1 MSTLKDHLEAK
12 RLAAKDEY
20 IVLLSEVQKVMQ
32 DYSGKCASCDPLGV
46 FILDCANLILTLA
59 EVETSLTHDFY
70 QQEKLETLSQ
80 KSEFFFREIQ
90 KENYDNSYANPAY
103 AVKIFGEPNGQLFSY
118 LYVAIRQIH
127 SYAYMHAYHKMVKLI
142 LMFLDTV
149 AALNKQ
155 DWKYEELKKIIT
167 SLVIE
172 DIENTLTENIW
183 TRYSPEYNFNKSI
196 VETSDLSDLR
206 YLYRYG
212 VYITE
217 NEIKMAQFMAK
228 YPETDL
234 ANLAKVIVQ
243 SYVDGF
249 VGGNRDLSK
258 KQTVTLM
265 MSVGQERLM
274 RLVIKELRGR
284 NLEPLMTSMQSSPIN
299 KQYTYDHRFDSALYY
314 SQEYSEAFLKAYK
327 NALETTKDFVKATAG
342 PIYVETFG
350 EIPFS
355 PANKKECLSLS
366 EEQMKLSRETNN
378 KTNQIYYSY
387 YKKDEVSFCIISF
400 PSPEIGDNFEELF
413 AETVKINT
421 LDSKLYARIQQ
432 TIIDTLDQA
441 DFVHVKG
448 KAGNETDIMVK
459 MHEIKDPS
467 KETNFENCV
476 ADVNVPVGEVFTSPL
491 LAGTNG
497 VLHVEDT
504 YLHGIRY
511 NNVKLTFTDGMVSD
525 YTCKNFDN
533 EADNKKFIEENLLF
547 PHKTLPIGEFAIGT
561 NTLAYVF
568 AKKYDI
574 MHLLPILI
582 TEKMGP
588 HFAVGDTC
596 FSWDEESE
604 NINHLNGKKLI
615 AVENEK
621 TMLRKT
627 DPMQAYTQCHT
638 DITLPYEGLDTIS
651 AVRKDGCRV
660 DVIRNGRFCL
670 AGTEELNKAF
680 E

>member
-1 MSTLKDHLEAK
+1 MSKLQDQLEKK

-20 IVLLSEVQKVMQ
+20 FKLLGKVQKVME
-32 DYSGKCASCDPLGV
+32 DYSGKCASCDPLGT
-46 FILDCANLILTLA
+46 FILDCANLIINLA
-59 EVETSLTHDFY
+59 EIETSLTDDFY
-70 QQEKLETLSQ
+70 KQETLEKLSQ
-80 KSEFFFREIQ
+80 KSDFFFREI
-90 KENYDNSYANPAY
+90 KPENYENSYANPAY
-103 AVKIFGEPNGQLFSY
+103 CVKLFSESNGQLLSN
-118 LYVAIRQIH
+118 LYMGLRQMH
-127 SYAYMHAYHKMVKLI
+127 THVYMRAYHKIVKLI
-142 LMFLDTV
+142 KMFLEAV
-149 AALNKQ
+149 EVLNQ
-155 DWKYEELKKIIT
+155 ENWNYEDARKVIT
-167 SLVIE
+167 SLSTE
-172 DIENTLTENIW
+172 DIENSMVENLW
-183 TRYSPEYNFNKSI
+183 MRFSPEYDFNKHI
-196 VETSDLSDLR
+196 VETSDLSNFR

-212 VYITE
+212 VYITD
-217 NEIKMAQFMAK
+217 NEIKMAKFMAS
-228 YPETDL
+228 YPESDL
-234 ANLAKVIVQ
+234 VHLAKVIVQ
-243 SYVDGF
+243 AFVDGF
-249 VGGNRDLSK
+249 VGGNRDLTK
-258 KQTVTLM
+258 KQTVTLI

-274 RLVIKELRGR
+274 RLVIKELRAR
-284 NLEPLMTSMQSSPIN
+284 NLEPLMASILSSPVN
-299 KQYTYDHRFDSALYY
+299 KQYAYDHRFDSALYY
-314 SQEYSEAFLKAYK
+314 SPEYSEAFLKSYK
-327 NALETTKDFVKATAG
+327 NALETNKTFIQATAG

-355 PANKKECLSLS
+355 PVNKKECLTLS
-366 EEQMKLSRETNN
+366 EDQMKLSREMGN
-378 KTNQIYYSY
+378 KTNQLYYSY
-387 YKKDEVSFCIISF
+387 YKRDEGSFCIISF
-400 PSPEIGDNFEELF
+400 PSPEIGENFEELF

-432 TIIDTLDQA
+432 SIIDVLDQA
-441 DFVHVKG
+441 EFVHVKG
-448 KAGNETDIMVK
+448 KAGNQTDIMVK
-459 MHEIKDPS
+459 MHEIKDPA

-491 LAGTNG
+491 LTGTNG

-504 YLHGIRY
+504 YLHGLRY
-511 NNVKLTFTDGMVSD
+511 INVKLTFKDGMVVD

-533 EADNKKFIEENLLF
+533 EADNKKFIEQNLLF

-568 AKKYDI
+568 AQKYKI

-604 NINHLNGKKLI
+604 VINQLNGKKLI

-621 TMLRKT
+621 TRLRKT

-651 AVRKDGCRV
+651 AIRKDGSRI
-660 DVIRNGRFCL
+660 DIIRNGRFCL
-670 AGTEELNKAF
+670 PGTEELNKAF

>member
-1 MSTLKDHLEAK
+1 MSNLKDRFEAK

-20 IVLLSEVQKVMQ
+20 IVRLSEVQKVMQ
-32 DYSGKCASCDPLGV
+32 EYSGKCASCDPLGT

-70 QQEKLETLSQ
+70 KQETLEQIKQ
-80 KSEFFFREIQ
+80 KSDFFFREI
-90 KENYDNSYANPAY
+90 KAENYESSYANPAY
-103 AVKIFGEPNGQLFSY
+103 TVKIFGEPNGQLLSY
-118 LYVAIRQIH
+118 LYMALRQMH
-127 SYAYMHAYHKMVKLI
+127 TSVYMHAYHKMVKLI
-142 LMFLDTV
+142 KMFLDTV
-149 AALNKQ
+149 EVLKKEN
-155 DWKYEELKKIIT
+155 WKYEDAKKTIT
-167 SLVIE
+167 SLSTENIE
-172 DIENTLTENIW
+172 EAMTENIW
-183 TRYSPEYNFNKSI
+183 MRYSPEYDFNKNI

-212 VYITE
+212 IYITE
-217 NEIKMAQFMAK
+217 NEIKMAKFMAN
-228 YPETDL
+228 YPD
-234 ANLAKVIVQ
+234 ADMIHLAKVIVQ
-243 SYVDGF
+243 AYVDGF
-249 VGGNRDLSK
+249 VGGNRDLTK

-274 RLVIKELRGR
+274 RLVIKELRAR
-284 NLEPLMTSMQSSPIN
+284 NLEPLMASMQSSPVN
-299 KQYTYDHRFDSALYY
+299 KQYTYDHRFDSTLYY
-314 SQEYSEAFLKAYK
+314 TQEYSEAFLKAYK
-327 NALETTKDFVKATAG
+327 EALEANLSFIQSTAG
-342 PIYVETFG
+342 PIYVESFG

-355 PANKKECLSLS
+355 PANKKECLTLS
-366 EEQMKLSRETNN
+366 EEQMKLSREMGN
-378 KTNQIYYSY
+378 KTNQLYYSY
-387 YKKDEVSFCIISF
+387 YKRDEGSFCIISF

-432 TIIDTLDQA
+432 SIIDVLDQA
-441 DFVHVKG
+441 EYVHVKG
-448 KAGNETDIMVK
+448 KAGNQTDIMVK

-476 ADVNVPVGEVFTSPL
+476 ADVNVPVGEVFTSPIL
-491 LAGTNG
+491 TGTNG

-504 YLHGIRY
+504 YLNGLRY
-511 NNVKLTFTDGMVSD
+511 NNVKLTFKDGMVVD
-525 YTCKNFDN
+525 YTCKNFDDEKAN
-533 EADNKKFIEENLLF
+533 RKFIEENLLF

-604 NINHLNGKKLI
+604 VINHLNGKKLI

-638 DITLPYEGLDTIS
+638 DITLPYEGLDTIT
-651 AVRKDGCRV
+651 AIRKDGSKV

-670 AGTEELNKAF
+670 PGTEELNKAF